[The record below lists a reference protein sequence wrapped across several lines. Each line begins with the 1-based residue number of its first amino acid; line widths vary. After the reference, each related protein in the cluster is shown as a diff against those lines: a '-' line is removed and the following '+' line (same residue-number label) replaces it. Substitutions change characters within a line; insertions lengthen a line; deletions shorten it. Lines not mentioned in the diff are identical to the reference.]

1 LSIKPE
7 IEIETIVSV
16 IILNYNGKEYI
27 EECIDSILRQTC
39 KDRKIIVVDNGST
52 DGSLEI
58 IKEKFADRIRLI
70 ENKDNLGFAEG
81 NNIGISSST
90 GSYIALLNNDAV
102 ADDNWLSELVDA
114 ARKSDS
120 NFGMWASKIL
130 FYDDHKIIDTAGHLI
145 YPDGLNRGRGK
156 GEVDKGQYDKVE
168 EVFFPSGCAALY
180 SKSMLDQIGLF
191 DPDFFAYGD
200 DTDIGLRARIAAW
213 NCLYVPTAIVYHRSS
228 ATTGRYSP
236 LKAYL
241 VERNRLWILIKYFP
255 LRYILLSPLY
265 TLMRLILQAYGAL
278 TGKGAAGR
286 FTEQYS
292 LWKLISVLLKACFDA
307 IRGSL
312 KMIRKRLALNKIKK
326 TSTRDFFLWIKR
338 YRISAKEIALRD

>member
-7 IEIETIVSV
+7 IYIETVVSV

-39 KDRKIIVVDNGST
+39 KDREIIVVDNGST
-52 DGSLEI
+52 DGSLAI
-58 IKEKFADRIRLI
+58 IKEKFAGRIRLI
-70 ENKDNLGFAEG
+70 ENKDNLGFAGG
-81 NNIGISSST
+81 NNVGISSAR

-102 ADDNWLSELVDA
+102 PDVNWLSELVGA

-120 NFGMWASKIL
+120 DFGMWASKIL
-130 FYDDHKIIDTAGHLI
+130 FYDDRKIIDTAGHLI
-145 YPDGLNRGRGK
+145 YRDGLNRGRGK
-156 GEVDKGQYDKVE
+156 GELDRGQYDREE

-180 SKSMLDQIGLF
+180 SKSMLGRIGLF
-191 DPDFFAYGD
+191 DTDFFAYGD
-200 DTDIGLRARIAAW
+200 DTDVGLKARIAGW
-213 NCLYVPTAIVYHRSS
+213 KCLYVPAAIVYHRSS

-255 LRYILLSPLY
+255 VRYILLSPLY
-265 TLMRLILQAYGAL
+265 TVTRLVLQAYGAM
-278 TGKGAAGR
+278 TGIGAAGR

-292 LWKLISVLLKACFDA
+292 LWKLISVLLRAYFDA
-307 IRGSL
+307 IKGSL
-312 KMIRKRLALNKIKK
+312 KMIRKRFALKEIKK
-326 TSTRDFFLWIKR
+326 TNTGEFSRWIKKFGM
-338 YRISAKEIALRD
+338 SAKEIALRD